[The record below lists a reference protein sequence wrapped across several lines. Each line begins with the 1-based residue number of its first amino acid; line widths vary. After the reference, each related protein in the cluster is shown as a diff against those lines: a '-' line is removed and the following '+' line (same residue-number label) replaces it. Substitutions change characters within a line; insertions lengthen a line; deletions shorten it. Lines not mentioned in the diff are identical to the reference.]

1 MPVGQL
7 RHPFVPLQRGA
18 DRARMRAAHPRAR
31 PQHPL
36 AGGQRLDHASHE
48 RCGRYREGEM
58 RGITT
63 AIALLAAM
71 ITAASGSIGAR
82 AQDNYPSRPI
92 HIIVPYPAGGIV
104 DIVARAV
111 TEQVGRDW
119 KQTVVVEARPGGN
132 SNIGT
137 SAVARS
143 EPDGYTWL
151 VTGPALLVNPD
162 LYKDAGWNAAKDFR
176 CVGLAVWNQSVALV
190 HPSMPV
196 KTIGEFVELARK
208 RPGEFNF
215 GNPGTGSSID
225 LSAQKLFQV
234 AGIKLTN
241 VGYKGQPQALID
253 LMTNLMHFEIVSLEL
268 ALPHIKAGSVKPLAV
283 FTDKRVP
290 DLPDVPTIA
299 EAGFAE
305 AAYVPWYGIY
315 VPAATPAPLLEKINA
330 AINAALQNPDVQRQ
344 LSLANIPGKPMS
356 LDELAAL
363 MKADQ
368 QKLTTVI
375 KSAGMALQ

>member
-1 MPVGQL
+1 
-7 RHPFVPLQRGA
+7 
-18 DRARMRAAHPRAR
+18 
-31 PQHPL
+31 
-36 AGGQRLDHASHE
+36 
-48 RCGRYREGEM
+48 M
-58 RGITT
+58 RGIAT
-63 AIALLAAM
+63 AMALLAAA
-71 ITAASGSIGAR
+71 ITALPGGGAVR

-143 EPDGYTWL
+143 EPDGYTWV

-162 LYKDAGWNAAKDFR
+162 LYKDAGWNAARDFK

-196 KTIGEFVELARK
+196 KSIGEFVELARK
-208 RPGEFNF
+208 QPGEFNF

-225 LSAQKLFQV
+225 LSAQKLFQA

-330 AINAALQNPDVQRQ
+330 AINKALQNPDVQRQ

-375 KSAGMALQ
+375 KTSGMALQ

>member
-1 MPVGQL
+1 
-7 RHPFVPLQRGA
+7 
-18 DRARMRAAHPRAR
+18 
-31 PQHPL
+31 
-36 AGGQRLDHASHE
+36 
-48 RCGRYREGEM
+48 M
-58 RGITT
+58 RGIAT
-63 AIALLAAM
+63 AVRLLAT
-71 ITAASGSIGAR
+71 IASVLLVSAGAN

-137 SAVARS
+137 AAVARS
-143 EPDGYTWL
+143 EPDGYTWV

-162 LYKDAGWNAAKDFR
+162 LYKDAGWNAARDFR

-196 KTIGEFVELARK
+196 KSIGEFVELARK
-208 RPGEFNF
+208 QPGQFNF

-225 LSAQKLFQV
+225 LSAQKLFQA

-268 ALPHIKAGSVKPLAV
+268 ALPHIKAGTVKPLAV

-330 AINAALQNPDVQRQ
+330 AINKALQNPDVRRQ

>member
-1 MPVGQL
+1 
-7 RHPFVPLQRGA
+7 
-18 DRARMRAAHPRAR
+18 
-31 PQHPL
+31 
-36 AGGQRLDHASHE
+36 
-48 RCGRYREGEM
+48 M
-58 RGITT
+58 RGIAT
-63 AIALLAAM
+63 AMALLTAA
-71 ITAASGSIGAR
+71 ITALSGGAAVR

-137 SAVARS
+137 AAVARS
-143 EPDGYTWL
+143 EPDGYTWV

-162 LYKDAGWNAAKDFR
+162 LYKDAGWNAARDFR

-196 KTIGEFVELARK
+196 KSIGEFVELARK
-208 RPGEFNF
+208 QPGQFNF

-225 LSAQKLFQV
+225 LSAQKLFQA

-241 VGYKGQPQALID
+241 VSYKGQPQALID

-268 ALPHIKAGSVKPLAV
+268 ALPHIKAGTVKPLAV

-330 AINAALQNPDVQRQ
+330 AINKALQNPDVQRQ